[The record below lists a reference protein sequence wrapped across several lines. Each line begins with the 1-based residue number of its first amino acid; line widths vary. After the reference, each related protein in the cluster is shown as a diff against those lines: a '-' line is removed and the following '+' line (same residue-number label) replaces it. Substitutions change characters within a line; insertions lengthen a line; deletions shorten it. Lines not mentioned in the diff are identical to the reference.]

1 MSTSLTLHCNT
12 VRGHSACAASLITD
26 GLTIGE
32 ARTIGAAHGWRHTGG
47 RDYCPGCSGSRI
59 RPRVIV
65 AVNPD
70 TVDAARPDIRLRDAE
85 ALLTA
90 RVNSATSGT
99 WMCRRTPTTIRS
111 LPGVEFVTGGPH
123 GSECVARTGPA
134 GNLQAA
140 ADAAYIATV
149 DPDVG
154 RAVTAVLHEA
164 FETVQEEHGLVETSL
179 AQAAVDLADAILR
192 PKGDQR

>member
-1 MSTSLTLHCNT
+1 LSTSIKLHCNT
-12 VRGHSACAASLITD
+12 VRGHTACAASLITD
-26 GLTIGE
+26 GLTTDE

-47 RDYCPGCSGSRI
+47 RDYCPGCSGSRV

-65 AVNPD
+65 TVNPD
-70 TVDAARPDIRLRDAE
+70 VVDAVRADIRLQDAE

-90 RVNSATSGT
+90 RLNGATSGT
-99 WMCRRTPTTIRS
+99 WTCRRTPSTIRS

-134 GNLQAA
+134 GNPQAT
-140 ADAAYIATV
+140 ADAAYIAAV
-149 DPDVG
+149 DPYVG
-154 RAVTAVLHEA
+154 RAVTAVLHAA
-164 FETVQEEHGLVETSL
+164 FETVHEEHGLVETSL
-179 AQAAVDLADAILR
+179 TRAAVDLADAILR